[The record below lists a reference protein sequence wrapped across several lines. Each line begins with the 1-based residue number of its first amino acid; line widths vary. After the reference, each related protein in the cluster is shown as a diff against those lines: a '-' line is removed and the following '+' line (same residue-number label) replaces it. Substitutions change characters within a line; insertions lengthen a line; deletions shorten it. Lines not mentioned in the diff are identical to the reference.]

1 MGGARLAL
9 IARAWAWL
17 HGRDLGPETHR
28 HTRRIFLTLLGVV
41 YLAAFASLAAQ
52 VQGLLG
58 SGGISPAAPALDSAA
73 ADLGLSRLWRA
84 PTLLWLWRSDT
95 ALQAFCVAGIVG
107 SLLFAAG
114 VAPRLLAA
122 LLWLLYLS
130 FVSAGGI
137 FLRYQWDALLLETG
151 FLAIWLAPARL
162 SPRRAAEA
170 PVDPLAVWLLRL
182 LLFKLMFLSGV
193 VKLASGDP
201 TWRELSAMEFHYWT
215 QPLPSPTSW
224 LAHHL
229 PPAIHHAEVVGT
241 FAVEL
246 AVPFLIFA
254 PRRLRW
260 LAWPPLAGLQLL
272 ISATGNYGFFNL
284 LTFALCVLLLDD
296 AALARLVPRRFRLA
310 PPDPAKARRTG
321 RGPARVALAVLAAG
335 VLVLNLQLV
344 LDRLGLALWRPAAV
358 LAAQRGLRPFHVANA
373 YGLFA
378 VMTTDRNE
386 IALEG
391 SRDGETWRP
400 YRFRWKPG
408 PPDRAP
414 RFAGL
419 HMPRLDWQL
428 WFASLRG
435 CRQAVWFH
443 AFLRRV
449 LEGVGDVLDL
459 VAENPF
465 PDAPPRYLRTPFAR
479 YTFAPPGADAWWE
492 AAPVGS
498 FCPMV
503 TLRGDRLVA
512 VRPGGA

>member
-17 HGRDLGPETHR
+17 RGRDLGPETHR

-58 SGGISPAAPALDSAA
+58 SGGIAPAAPALDAA
-73 ADLGLSRLWRA
+73 GPDLGLSRLWRA
-84 PTLLWLWRSDT
+84 PTLLWLWRSDA
-95 ALQAFCVAGIVG
+95 ALRSFCVAGILG
-107 SLLFAAG
+107 SVLLVAG

-130 FVSAGGI
+130 FVTAGGI

-193 VKLASGDP
+193 VKLGSGDP
-201 TWRELSAMEFHYWT
+201 TWRDLSAMEFHYWT
-215 QPLPSPTSW
+215 QPLPSATSW
-224 LAHHL
+224 FAHHL
-229 PPAIHHAEVVGT
+229 PAGFHHAEVVGT

-246 AVPFLIFA
+246 AAPFLLFA
-254 PRRLRW
+254 PRRIRW
-260 LAWPPLAGLQLL
+260 LAWLPLAGLQLL
-272 ISATGNYGFFNL
+272 ISGTGNYGFFNA
-284 LTFALCVLLLDD
+284 LTFALCVFLLEDAVLLRVLPRRLGLARPDAERARRRGRD
-296 AALARLVPRRFRLA
+296 PARLALAALAALLVM
-310 PPDPAKARRTG
+310 
-321 RGPARVALAVLAAG
+321 
-335 VLVLNLQLV
+335 LNLQLA
-344 LDRLGLALWRPAAV
+344 LDRLGVALWRPEAV
-358 LAAQRGLRPFHVANA
+358 LATQRALRPFHVANP

-378 VMTTDRNE
+378 SMTTDRNE

-391 SRDGETWRP
+391 SHDGETWRS
-400 YRFRWKPG
+400 YRFRWKP
-408 PPDRAP
+408 DRLEQAP

-428 WFASLRG
+428 WFAALRG
-435 CRQAVWFH
+435 CRGAPWFH
-443 AFLRRV
+443 AFLLRV
-449 LEGVGDVLDL
+449 LQGEAVVLDL

-465 PDAPPRYLRTPFAR
+465 PDAPPRYLRTPFER

-492 AAPVGS
+492 ARPLGS
-498 FCPMV
+498 FCPTVM
-503 TLRGDRLVA
+503 LEGDGLVA